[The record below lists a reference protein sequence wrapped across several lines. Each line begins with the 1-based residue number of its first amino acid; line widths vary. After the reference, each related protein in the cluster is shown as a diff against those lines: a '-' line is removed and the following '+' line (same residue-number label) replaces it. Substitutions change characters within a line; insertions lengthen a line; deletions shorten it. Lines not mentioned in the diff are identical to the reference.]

1 MTFPN
6 RANRSSGTAARA
18 VRSIKRNSWQVLS
31 EFRRELLG
39 LAREH
44 AGVGA
49 DRDEQAA
56 ALEPAARVG
65 FDSGEDPRRLSRLA
79 DAADGVV
86 DDGHDLRIVRLA
98 RVAERGVQVG
108 RADEYAVHAFHRGDF
123 LEVVQ

>member
-1 MTFPN
+1 MTFVS
-6 RANRSSGTAARA
+6 RGHRSSGTAARA

-31 EFRRELLG
+31 EFCRELLG

-65 FDSGEDPRRLSRLA
+65 FDAGEDPRRLSRLA

-86 DDGHDLRIVRLA
+86 DDGHDLRLGRLA
-98 RVAERGVQVG
+98 RGAQRGVQGG
-108 RADEYAVHAFHRGDF
+108 RAAEYAG
-123 LEVVQ
+123 